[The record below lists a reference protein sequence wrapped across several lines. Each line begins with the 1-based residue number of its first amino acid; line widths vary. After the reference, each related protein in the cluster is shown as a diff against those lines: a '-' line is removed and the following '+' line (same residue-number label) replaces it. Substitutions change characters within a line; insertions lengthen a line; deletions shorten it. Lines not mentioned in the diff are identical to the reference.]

1 MAHHF
6 DELVPN
12 PNKRVSMSENENGNS
27 PQEDPTEV
35 KTTIGMPMP
44 PRPVETSSAEP
55 AQDEL
60 VLNEKGSTA
69 EDAEE
74 EESLVVSEEAEDS
87 AEDII
92 NLVAKDSSP
101 SADQNLSGENDGE
114 TLSVLTWPID
124 PEHANAVSVLSEQLS
139 GVKIYGSSYV
149 APQGSRALNFI
160 LLVLVIGVG
169 IAGSM
174 ALQFYGSADR
184 EARLMEAAICKADYD
199 ALVKLTAQKQYGK
212 LVIESAPEQ
221 AKVFQQIDGGPMVEL
236 MGKTADGKEMATLTP
251 ATLDNLD
258 INRMYRFKLKFTE
271 TLKRA
276 VELSDK
282 EKKELKEGEKPP
294 IEEMGVDYRDEEFT
308 VARYQWIQDGATGSF
323 RFQKIVPL
331 TPDYIDHYYTFNW
344 SKGEA
349 KRFEEPGG
357 KAECEAYRQDNSD
370 SSLCR
375 AIPRTEDFEKKD
387 AREEAAKKGNKG
399 KKRRRR

>member
-1 MAHHF
+1 
-6 DELVPN
+6 
-12 PNKRVSMSENENGNS
+12 
-27 PQEDPTEV
+27 
-35 KTTIGMPMP
+35 
-44 PRPVETSSAEP
+44 
-55 AQDEL
+55 
-60 VLNEKGSTA
+60 
-69 EDAEE
+69 
-74 EESLVVSEEAEDS
+74 
-87 AEDII
+87 
-92 NLVAKDSSP
+92 
-101 SADQNLSGENDGE
+101 
-114 TLSVLTWPID
+114 
-124 PEHANAVSVLSEQLS
+124 
-139 GVKIYGSSYV
+139 
-149 APQGSRALNFI
+149 
-160 LLVLVIGVG
+160 
-169 IAGSM
+169 
-174 ALQFYGSADR
+174 
-184 EARLMEAAICKADYD
+184 
-199 ALVKLTAQKQYGK
+199 
-212 LVIESAPEQ
+212 VIESAPEQ

-399 KKRRRR
+399 KKRGRRR

>member
-1 MAHHF
+1 MAHHC

-12 PNKRVSMSENENGNS
+12 PNKRVSMSENENGSS

-35 KTTIGMPMP
+35 KTTIGMPVP
-44 PRPVETSSAEP
+44 PRTVYNTSAEP
-55 AQDEL
+55 TPEEL
-60 VLNEKGSTA
+60 VLKEKASSEEQA
-69 EDAEE
+69 EDKD
-74 EESLVVSEEAEDS
+74 SLVISDGNTDSEEVLNLVEKDANVDESTSDE
-87 AEDII
+87 EDI
-92 NLVAKDSSP
+92 
-101 SADQNLSGENDGE
+101 
-114 TLSVLTWPID
+114 SVLSWPID
-124 PEHANAVSVLSEQLS
+124 AEHANAIGVLSEQLS
-139 GVKIYGSSYV
+139 GVKLYTSTYV
-149 APQGSRALNFI
+149 PPQSSRALNFI
-160 LLVLVIGVG
+160 LLVLVVGVG
-169 IAGSM
+169 VAGSM
-174 ALQFYGSADR
+174 ALNHYGSADR

-212 LVIESAPEQ
+212 LMIESAPEQ
-221 AKVFQQIDGGPMVEL
+221 ARVYQQVDGGPMVEL

-258 INRMYRFKLKFTE
+258 INRMYRFKLKFTD

-294 IEEMGVDYRDEEFT
+294 IEELSVDYRDEEFT
-308 VARYQWIQDGATGSF
+308 VARYQWIQDGATGSY

-331 TPDYIDHYYTFNW
+331 TPDYIDHYYTFDW

-357 KAECEAYRQDNSD
+357 KSECESYRQGRDA
-370 SSLCR
+370 SLCR

-387 AREEAAKKGNKG
+387 AREEAAKKG
-399 KKRRRR
+399 KKRRRRR